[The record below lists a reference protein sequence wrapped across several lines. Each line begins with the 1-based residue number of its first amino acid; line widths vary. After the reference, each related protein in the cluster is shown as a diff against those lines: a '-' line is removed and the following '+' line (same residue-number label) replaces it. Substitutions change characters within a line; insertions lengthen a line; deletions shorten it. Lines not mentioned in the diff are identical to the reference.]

1 LAPRAL
7 EDSVRTRRP
16 SGVVVRPLN
25 FTVRGRAVWLT
36 QYLTPSFMPKWL
48 LTAATV
54 LLALPFGWGMGLLA
68 AYLIAGKNFGQ
79 LPAATVSLGIIVAMI
94 FAFWSSVKLST
105 RFTVMLVGTV
115 AFILF
120 AWLIA

>member
-1 LAPRAL
+1 
-7 EDSVRTRRP
+7 
-16 SGVVVRPLN
+16 
-25 FTVRGRAVWLT
+25 
-36 QYLTPSFMPKWL
+36 MPKWL

-54 LLALPFGWGMGLLA
+54 LLALPFGWGLGLLA

-79 LPAATVSLGIIVAMI
+79 LPVATVSLGIIVAMV
-94 FAFWSSVKLST
+94 FAFWSSVKLTT